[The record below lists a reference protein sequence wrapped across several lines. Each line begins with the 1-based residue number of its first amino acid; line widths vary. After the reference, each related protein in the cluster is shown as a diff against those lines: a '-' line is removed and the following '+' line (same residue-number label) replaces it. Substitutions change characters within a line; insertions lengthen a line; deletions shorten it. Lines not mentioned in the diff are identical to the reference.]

1 MWPPSVVSSCATCT
15 TNSPGKKTEPLP
27 ADDTPD
33 LSRIPR
39 TAPSGSISTA
49 PSGLAPVGTLAT
61 TLTIPMPGP
70 DRTASPADAIVG
82 FDHTVVETPG
92 ERSEEHTSEL
102 QSLRHI

>member
-1 MWPPSVVSSCATCT
+1 MWPPSVIRSCATCT
-15 TNSPGKKTEPLP
+15 TNPRGKKPEPLP

-33 LSRIPR
+33 LSRMPR

-61 TLTIPMPGP
+61 TLTIPVPGP
-70 DRTASPADAIVG
+70 DLTASPADAIVG

-92 ERSEEHTSEL
+92 EADQTALSTPAAPGCS
-102 QSLRHI
+102 